1 MKFNLKYLIFFGLL
15 SIIAFAYILYRQFI
29 IWDSTLNNYY
39 YKFYFLPLT
48 LLLLGIILS
57 ISSPNIRSYLI
68 ISVVSFFSSLYLFE
82 FYINFKQKSL
92 FKGFGYDRIVF
103 YKDYLKKLI
112 KMLLYLFC
120 QKIIYLRIN

>member
-82 FYINFKQKSL
+82 FYINFKQKA
-92 FKGFGYDRIVF
+92 F
-103 YKDYLKKLI
+103 LKALG
-112 KMLLYLFC
+112 MTE
-120 QKIIYLRIN
+120 